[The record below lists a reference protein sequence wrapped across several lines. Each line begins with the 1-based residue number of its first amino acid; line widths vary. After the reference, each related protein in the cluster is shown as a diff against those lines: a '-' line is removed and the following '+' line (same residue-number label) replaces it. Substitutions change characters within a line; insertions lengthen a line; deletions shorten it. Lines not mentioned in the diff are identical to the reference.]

1 MKLPLRS
8 GTARGILAISGAAA
22 ALITLH
28 AQAPSDALVNQLRQ
42 GGYVLVMRHAS
53 SPREVLTK
61 DTANPD
67 NTKLERQLDEAGR
80 RGATAMGDALRGL
93 RIPIGTVL
101 TSPTYRAIV
110 TVKFAQLGS
119 PAAVAELGGGG
130 QSMQGITAEQSAWLR
145 TRVSEV
151 PPSGNTILVTHQ
163 PNLSRAFPDWGPTV
177 NDGETVILRPDGKG
191 GAAFVGRISIE
202 EWPRLR

>member
-1 MKLPLRS
+1 MKLRSRS
-8 GTARGILAISGAAA
+8 GTAREILALSGAAA

-28 AQAPSDALVNQLRQ
+28 AQAPASDALVNQLRQ

-53 SPREVLTK
+53 SPRQVPTK

-101 TSPTYRAIV
+101 TSPTYRAIE
-110 TVKFAQLGS
+110 TVKLHSSIRPPPWRSWPMAAKACRAS
-119 PAAVAELGGGG
+119 PRSNPHGCARE
-130 QSMQGITAEQSAWLR
+130 
-145 TRVSEV
+145 
-151 PPSGNTILVTHQ
+151 
-163 PNLSRAFPDWGPTV
+163 
-177 NDGETVILRPDGKG
+177 
-191 GAAFVGRISIE
+191 
-202 EWPRLR
+202 